1 MVKSFR
7 NRKATGTKAENE
19 LIHRFWDNEG
29 WVCVRVAGS
38 GSTQYPAPDL
48 LASRGDKKIV
58 MEVKVVGG
66 VKKYFTGQEIR
77 DLNFFSEK
85 FGAEPWV
92 GVQFEKKQWYFI
104 MTSELSVTK
113 SDNYSISLIDMK
125 RKGFLF
131 EEMIEIN

>member
-1 MVKSFR
+1 MAKSFR
-7 NRKATGTKAENE
+7 RRKATGTIAENE
-19 LIHRFWDNEG
+19 LIHLFWNSKN

-38 GSTQYPAPDL
+38 GSTQFPAPDL

-77 DLNFFSEK
+77 DLNFFAEK

-104 MTSELSVTK
+104 TTNELSLTK
-113 SDNYSISLIDMK
+113 SENYSINLIDMK
-125 RKGFLF
+125 RKGFTF
-131 EEMIEIN
+131 DEMIK